1 MQMIEQHTDVS
12 RASDF
17 DREIWVRAHKM
28 LARHGDYAAV
38 LACMMAD
45 AEFIQGRME
54 GYETFKRVATAIEDL
69 LKGTPNAAQD
79 VH

>member
-1 MQMIEQHTDVS
+1 MIEQQTDAP
-12 RASDF
+12 RAEDF
-17 DREIWVRAHKM
+17 DREIWIRAHKM

-45 AEFIQGRME
+45 AEYVQGRME

-69 LKGTPNAAQD
+69 LKGKPGAIQD